1 MTIMCQKLALAVCLI
16 ASLIPSK
23 VFAASIWL
31 KSGQVNGLLPPGN
44 PTKGR
49 LNLFDD
55 NITYW
60 TTGESTHLL
69 KSTAFT
75 DSDFA
80 KARGIGCTASDICG
94 RAKLIIPD
102 SAWGGNLEA
111 DSDARWIN
119 WHSSSTGTSFGL
131 PAASVLYAFP
141 FTVSIPIENI
151 ASASID
157 FHAKVD
163 DFLGDPNGP
172 NPIGVYINGQP
183 LNNSFGSNVGNPLS
197 ASQTGIEDLLI
208 SGENTLYVYQRDAG
222 SVVSGSIFSA
232 HIDVKP
238 VPEPL
243 TILGSAT
250 ALGFG
255 ALLKRQQSRK
265 QKKN

>member
-1 MTIMCQKLALAVCLI
+1 MTNMPKKLALATICLI

-23 VFAASIWL
+23 AFAASIWL
-31 KSGQVNGLLPPGN
+31 KSGQVNGQPGTIPTPGN
-44 PTKGR
+44 VIV
-49 LNLFDD
+49 FDD

-60 TTGESTHLL
+60 ATGQSINPL
-69 KSTAFT
+69 KSTSFT
-75 DSDFA
+75 DTDFA
-80 KARGIGCTASDICG
+80 KAKGIGCTASDTCG
-94 RAKLIIPD
+94 SAELVSPHP
-102 SAWGGNLEA
+102 AWGGNLDA
-111 DSDARWIN
+111 DPDARWIN
-119 WHSSSTGTSFGL
+119 WNSNSIARGT
-131 PAASVLYAFP
+131 PASVLYAFP
-141 FTVSIPIENI
+141 FTVSIPTEKI

-157 FHAKVD
+157 FYAKID
-163 DFLGDPNGP
+163 DRLGDLNGP

-183 LNNSFGSNVGNPLS
+183 LNNSFQGANFGNPLS

-208 SGENTLYVYQRDAG
+208 SGENTLYVYQRDTA

-243 TILGSAT
+243 TMLGSAT

-265 QKKN
+265 QKKS